1 MSDRAK
7 SVIIGVIITA
17 IFLVLVLP
25 IPEMD
30 ATARC
35 RVVAIALPPPSIVR
49 LSTQLL
55 MAARDISP
63 YPQAK
68 NSPERLAVLCVRTC

>member
-1 MSDRAK
+1 MSARAK
-7 SVIIGVIITA
+7 SVIVGVIITA

-35 RVVAIALPPPSIVR
+35 RVVAIALPPSIVH
-49 LSTQLL
+49 LSAQLL
-55 MAARDISP
+55 MGARDVSP
-63 YPQAK
+63 YPQA
-68 NSPERLAVLCVRTC
+68 NDGPELLAILCVRNC